1 MAGPTSSRNQ
11 LVARLHAALAR
22 IPSYTTAHL
31 DVEELMKHC
40 DRATIVKTLTSFEKH
55 ADAPLE
61 RMQQALAANKLVALG
76 TTADQIV
83 GRSGF
88 IFSRQLAASAT
99 ELRAEAER
107 QMQGET
113 AWPVAGLPA
122 GSASAGGASAQ
133 PAAPHPEPSPLASL
147 LQRVVEDMAIVR
159 EAVAVILAELDTP
172 AAGAGGA
179 GAVA

>member
-61 RMQQALAANKLVALG
+61 RMQHALAANELVAFAALLEARGSALVVQAQANAEGARSELQASLG
-76 TTADQIV
+76 
-83 GRSGF
+83 
-88 IFSRQLAASAT
+88 
-99 ELRAEAER
+99 AER
-107 QMQGET
+107 
-113 AWPVAGLPA
+113 
-122 GSASAGGASAQ
+122 
-133 PAAPHPEPSPLASL
+133 
-147 LQRVVEDMAIVR
+147 VER
-159 EAVAVILAELDTP
+159 L
-172 AAGAGGA
+172 
-179 GAVA
+179 